1 MSQQVKVY
9 RTLEFWYGGDKTL
22 EFDSKTSSTIVY
34 VKPKTDAT
42 EYLAFGDGTTNMDVK
57 FFGATGTGAHMLWDE
72 SQDGLVFTG
81 TDIQLK
87 DSDKLVFG
95 TGASIAGDV
104 QLYFV
109 DATGLSV
116 VGSAAA
122 ESLLL
127 GSDTYALNTTL
138 KGTLTIGKSDTGYD
152 VTLYGATAGCSLLW
166 DESEDQ
172 LVITQTNAATS
183 GVERTLDVSQTHTGI
198 GASAEAL
205 RATITTNTKGGTYM
219 NALFGKIDFATTGL
233 VTGLAGVVCAELTM
247 PGGAVAGGAG
257 TYATFESEINLPTNY
272 AGTVPIAVMYINTW
286 GTQKADFDTYGYLF
300 DINGVASGSGKFWY
314 DATNGTTDDWIRCR
328 INGVVKYIMLSDVQT
343 EA

>member
-1 MSQQVKVY
+1 MSQNVKVY

-22 EFDSKTSSTIVY
+22 EFKSDTSSTIVY
-34 VKPKTDAT
+34 VLPKTDAT
-42 EYLAFGDGTTNMDVK
+42 EYIAFGNGTKNMDVK
-57 FFGATGTGAHMLWDE
+57 FFGASGTGAHMLFDE
-72 SQDGLVFTG
+72 SADGLVFTG
-81 TDIQLK
+81 IDLQLK

-104 QLYFV
+104 QVYFV

-138 KGTLTIGKSDTGYD
+138 KGTLTVGKDDTGHD
-152 VTLYGATAGCSLLW
+152 VRFYGATSGCSLLY

-183 GVERTLDVSQTHTGI
+183 GTERTLDVSQTHTGI

-257 TYATFESEINLPTNY
+257 TYATFEAELNLPTSY
-272 AGTVPIAVMYINTW
+272 SGTVPISVLRIGTW
-286 GTQKADFDTYGYLF
+286 GAQKADFDTYGYLL
-300 DINGVASGSGKFWY
+300 DIDGPAVGSGKFFQVNTAAA
-314 DATNGTTDDWIRCR
+314 ATHALKIR
-328 INGVVKYIMLSDVQT
+328 IGGVLYYMMLTNVG
-343 EA
+343 A